1 MLQNQNPLAKT
12 ISKSIGKV
20 ARMTYKLGN
29 LEEVVSSRIID
40 ITDSHNSVIIKHPA
54 PFKTTHRY
62 CGEKTVTTMIIQIN
76 NILSFRIVLCQN

>member
-1 MLQNQNPLAKT
+1 MIKNQNPLAKT
-12 ISKSIGKV
+12 ISKNIGKV

-40 ITDSHNSVIIKHPA
+40 LTDSHNSVIVEHPS

-62 CGEKTVTTMIIQIN
+62 CGEKTITTMVIPIN
-76 NILSFRIVLCQN
+76 NILAFRIVL

>member
-1 MLQNQNPLAKT
+1 MIQNQNPLAKT

-40 ITDSHNSVIIKHPA
+40 ITDSHNSVIIEHPA
-54 PFKTTHRY
+54 PFKTNNKVS
-62 CGEKTVTTMIIQIN
+62 GDKTVTTMMIPIN
-76 NILSFRIVLCQN
+76 NILAFRIVL